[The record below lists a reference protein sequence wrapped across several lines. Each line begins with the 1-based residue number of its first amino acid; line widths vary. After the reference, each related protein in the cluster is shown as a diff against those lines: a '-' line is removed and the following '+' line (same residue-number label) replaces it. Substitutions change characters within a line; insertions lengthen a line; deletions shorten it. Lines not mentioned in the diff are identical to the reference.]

1 MRNGFE
7 TIAAIA
13 TPPGAGGI
21 GIVRLSG
28 ESAFDIAS
36 RVFRAKSGAELK
48 ELSGFTARLGKA
60 YSADGALID
69 EAIALVFHAPRS
81 YTGEDAVEIMCH
93 GGEQPCAAV
102 LRALYE
108 AGASPASRGE
118 FTRRAFLNGR
128 LSLDEAE
135 AVCEL
140 INSASA
146 QGERAAAALATGALA
161 KKLDSLKGEI
171 MSLQAELTACLDFP
185 EEDIDDIDLSSLKA
199 RLEGL
204 CAELRALTGSFSL
217 GADLMRG
224 VPAAI
229 VGSPNVGKSTLLN
242 LLAGAEK
249 ALVTPIAGTTR
260 DVVEQRVTLGGATL
274 LLADT
279 AGIRDSDDPVEKLGI
294 ERALQRAETASL
306 IFAVFDSSRALDGD
320 DERLIELLR
329 GRRAIAVI
337 NKTDLENALNARE
350 VEREFDNVIYISAN
364 DPASLAALD
373 CAVARAIKTDALDP
387 DAPLL
392 ATERQHECAAR
403 ALEAAEEAARASVL
417 STPDVVFALLSE
429 TLAALG
435 ELSGENVTEAVLDEV
450 FARFC
455 VGK

>member
-1 MRNGFE
+1 MRDAFE
-7 TIAAIA
+7 TIAATA

-28 ESAFDIAS
+28 TAAFDIAG
-36 RVFRAKSGAELK
+36 RVFRANSGASLK
-48 ELSGFTARLGKA
+48 ELAGFTARLGKA
-60 YSADGALID
+60 YAADGALID

-93 GGEQPCAAV
+93 GGEQPCSAV
-102 LRALYE
+102 LRALCE
-108 AGASPASRGE
+108 AGAVPASRGE

-140 INSASA
+140 INSASI
-146 QGERAAAALATGALA
+146 QGERAAAALATGALS
-161 KKLDSLKGEI
+161 KKLDALKGKI
-171 MSLQAELTACLDFP
+171 TSLQAELTACLDFP
-185 EEDIDDIDLSSLKA
+185 EEDIADVDTAALKNELDA
-199 RLEGL
+199 L
-204 CAELRALTGSFSL
+204 CRELRELTSSFSL
-217 GADLMRG
+217 GADLIRG

-260 DVVEQRVTLGGATL
+260 DVVEQRVSLGGATL

-294 ERALQRAETASL
+294 GRALQRAETASL
-306 IFAVFDSSRALDGD
+306 IFAVFDSSRALDSD
-320 DERLIELLR
+320 DKRLIELLR
-329 GRRAIAVI
+329 GRRAIAVV
-337 NKTDLENALNARE
+337 NKTDLESELE
-350 VEREFDNVIYISAN
+350 TGEIEREFDNVIYISAN
-364 DPASLAALD
+364 DPASLAALEE
-373 CAVARAIKTDALDP
+373 AVARAIKTEALDP

-392 ATERQHECAAR
+392 ATERQHDCAIR
-403 ALEAAEEAARASVL
+403 ALQAASEAALACGL